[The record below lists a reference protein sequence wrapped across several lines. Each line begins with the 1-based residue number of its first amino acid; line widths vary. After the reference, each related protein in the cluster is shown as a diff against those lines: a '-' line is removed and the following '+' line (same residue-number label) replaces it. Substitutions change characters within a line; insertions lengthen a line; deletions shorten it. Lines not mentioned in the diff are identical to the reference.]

1 MGALYTI
8 SQAHIVAAG
17 LTATDL
23 DDWTYTVSDNGNGT
37 AYVGVYEDLGEF
49 IDHLD
54 LHLVAAHQD
63 GNTRITGGGHTI
75 DLLGIY

>member
-1 MGALYTI
+1 MGAIYTI
-8 SQAHIVAAG
+8 SQAYIVAAG

-23 DDWTYTVSDNGNGT
+23 DNWTYTVSNNGNGT
-37 AYVGVYEDLGEF
+37 AYVGVYDDLGDF
-49 IDHLD
+49 IDYLG
-54 LHLVAAHQD
+54 LHLVAAHRD